1 MDQKY
6 YNIMKKYH
14 QKGFF
19 PSAVLTAFN
28 KEEELFTCSIGD
40 ANNDSIF
47 DVGTLTKLVT
57 STIIMY
63 LVKSGKLSLYDNVM
77 DFLPGLK
84 ESSFLTNRLKEVS
97 VFSMLTHTSTLP
109 PWYPL
114 YALEGTFAQRLE
126 TALKQEKVIKG
137 MVYGDINFMLLGKI
151 IENVLNTPLDKVISK
166 NFVEYHRLGNMFYK
180 PNDKGKI
187 MPSSYGNEIE
197 QNLCSMLGIKYEGF
211 RPKAPIKGDAYDGNT
226 HYYFNGVAGHAGL
239 FADVHAYR
247 KLCQMY
253 MHKNSPFLLSALQ
266 NKGMNRGFGFQHSD
280 HYPSGCGHTSLIGS
294 ALWISKSRN
303 IGAVILTNRMF
314 YENFKYKG
322 MWSFREEIFNSLAEE
337 FDK

>member
-1 MDQKY
+1 MHLKY
-6 YNIMKKYH
+6 YNILKKYH
-14 QKGFF
+14 EEDYF

-28 KEEELFTCSIGD
+28 KKEELFTCSIGNAD
-40 ANNDSIF
+40 RDSIF
-47 DVGTLTKLVT
+47 DAGTLTKIVT

-63 LVKSGKLSLYDNVM
+63 LVKSGKLSLYDNVKYFM
-77 DFLPGLK
+77 PFLK
-84 ESSFLTNRLKEVS
+84 ESPFLANRLKEVS

-109 PWYPL
+109 PWTPL
-114 YALEGTFAQRLE
+114 YALEGSFAQRLE
-126 TALKQEKVIKG
+126 TALKQEKVYKG

-151 IENVLNTPLDKVISK
+151 IENVLNAPLDEVVSK
-166 NFVEYHRLGNMFYK
+166 NFVGYHGLGNLFFK
-180 PNDKGKI
+180 PKDKTKV

-197 QNLCSMLGIKYEGF
+197 QNLCNTLGIKFDGF
-211 RPKAPIKGDAYDGNT
+211 RPKAPIQGDAYDGNT
-226 HYYFNGVAGHAGL
+226 HYYFNGVAGHAGI
-239 FADVHAYR
+239 FADVHALR
-247 KLCQMY
+247 RLCQMY
-253 MHKNSPFLLSALQ
+253 MYKRSPFLISALQ

-294 ALWISKSRN
+294 ALWISKSRK

-322 MWSFREEIFNSLAEE
+322 MWGFREEIFNSLADE